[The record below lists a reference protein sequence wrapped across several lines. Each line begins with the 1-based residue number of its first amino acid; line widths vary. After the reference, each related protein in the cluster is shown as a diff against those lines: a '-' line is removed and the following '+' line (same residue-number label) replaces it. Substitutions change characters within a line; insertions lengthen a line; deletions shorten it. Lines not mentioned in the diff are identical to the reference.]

1 MLFNIVLEYIIR
13 RVPVNQ
19 EGMKLNGTH
28 QFLDYADDVNIL
40 GGILHSIKKNKE
52 ILVVASKQTSL
63 EINAESTEYMVMSRE
78 KNPGHNHDIKNHNE
92 SFERVEQFKYFVNWN
107 IQIRS
112 NRTYR
117 CNAQPSA

>member
-1 MLFNIVLEYIIR
+1 MLEYIIR

-52 ILVVASKQTSL
+52 ALVVASKQTSL
-63 EINAESTEYMVMSRE
+63 EVNAENTEYMVMS
-78 KNPGHNHDIKNHNE
+78 
-92 SFERVEQFKYFVNWN
+92 
-107 IQIRS
+107 
-112 NRTYR
+112 
-117 CNAQPSA
+117 